1 MNKLDDVTDDE
12 TLEKPI
18 LKDLQDPEQEGPQD
32 EGNTV
37 YYAFLFMGFCALL
50 HWSCILN
57 CFDFMAAYVK
67 LPFIYPKT
75 FCVDGKLL
83 TSLYISIREQR
94 SCRRIISVVADNRR
108 SLYIL
113 G

>member
-18 LKDLQDPEQEGPQD
+18 LKGLQDPEQDGPQD
-32 EGNTV
+32 KGNTV

-50 HWSCILN
+50 PWSCILN

-67 LPFIYPKT
+67 LPFHLSL
-75 FCVDGKLL
+75 KLF
-83 TSLYISIREQR
+83 
-94 SCRRIISVVADNRR
+94 SCRWETTHQPLLIR
-108 SLYIL
+108 SRTTLL
-113 G
+113 SLHRKCGC